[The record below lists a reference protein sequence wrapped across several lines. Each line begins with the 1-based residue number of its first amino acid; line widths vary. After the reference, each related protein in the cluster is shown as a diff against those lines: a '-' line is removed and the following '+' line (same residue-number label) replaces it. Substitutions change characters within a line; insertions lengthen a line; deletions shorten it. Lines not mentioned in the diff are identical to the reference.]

1 MKTKLTY
8 ILIIAMIALLGY
20 NVNKEMSKIENQYES
35 VKNDPLNAKIYTL
48 DNGLKV
54 YLSVYKDAPRVQTYI
69 AVRAGS
75 KNDPADATGLAHYLE
90 HMLFKGTDK
99 YGSLDYEKE
108 SVLLQQIEALYEE
121 YRQIDMDD
129 EENRNRVWAQIDSV
143 SGEAAKFAIANE
155 YDKMISGIGAK
166 GTNAYTSSESTV
178 YLNDIPSNQLEK
190 WLDIEAERFR
200 MPVFR
205 LFHTELEAV
214 YEEKNIGMDNDG
226 RKMFEAMLS
235 GLFQKH
241 TYGTQTTIGTVEHL
255 KNPSLTEIRKYF
267 NKNYVPNNMAI
278 CMSGD
283 FDPDQVII
291 WINEK
296 FGSFERKEN
305 PVFTPGIE
313 QAITTPIV
321 KDVYGPD
328 AERLFM
334 AFRFPGVAERETQVM
349 RIIDMILSNSQA
361 GLIDLHLN
369 QEQKVLQ
376 ASCFPYTLKDYSTHI
391 LFGIPKQGQSLD
403 EVKDLLL
410 AEVEKVK
417 NGEFPDWLLPAIIS
431 DMKLERIKKF
441 ESNSSR
447 ANEFVQSFILDIDW
461 MDYAQEMEV
470 LESITKEEVLE
481 VANKYYQNN
490 YVLVR
495 KNLGEDTSIRKVSKP
510 AITPI
515 EVNRDAQSDFLSAIL
530 ETEVAEIEPDFINYQ
545 EDIAHSNC
553 GNVEL
558 LHKQNTENNRFK
570 LYYITD
576 MGKNHNPKLEL
587 AVDYLKYLGTADIS
601 PAQKQEEFYKLGC
614 DVSVNSQDEQ
624 TYISLSGLDDNFDA
638 SVELFENLLANAVAN
653 ENALNNLK
661 MDVLKKREDAK
672 LNKRTILYSGMANF
686 AKYGANNAFTNQLSE
701 EELMAVSSGELLDII
716 HQLTSY
722 EHRVLY
728 YGPKEVDEASSSIT
742 ELHQIPNALQTI
754 PTGGEYAELEINK
767 TSVYVVDY
775 DMKQAEI
782 LMVAKGSQ
790 FNAEKMPLIKLHN
803 EYFGGSMGSIVFQ
816 TLRESKALAYSV
828 YSAYSTPRT
837 ADKSH
842 YVTAYIGTQSDKLKE
857 AMIGMNELLTD
868 LPEVEANLEN
878 AKDAIVQKIRTERI
892 TKDKV
897 LFSYESAKRMGSEK
911 DAREL
916 IFNNIEGFTM
926 EDLQSFHQEYIN
938 GNEYTILVLGSKD
951 ELNLDALKEY
961 GEVKFLTLE
970 DVFGY

>member
-8 ILIIAMIALLGY
+8 ILIIAMIAVLGY
-20 NVNKEMSKIENQYES
+20 NVNKEMGKIENQYES
-35 VKNDPLNAKIYTL
+35 VKNDPLNTKIYTL

-99 YGSLDYEKE
+99 YGSLDFEKE
-108 SVLLQQIEALYEE
+108 APMLDKIEALYEE
-121 YRQIDMDD
+121 YRTIDMND
-129 EENRNRVWAQIDSV
+129 EINRNRIWAQIDSV

-178 YLNDIPSNQLEK
+178 YVNDIPSNQLEK
-190 WLDIEAERFR
+190 WLSIEAERFR

-214 YEEKNIGMDNDG
+214 YEEKNRGLDNDG
-226 RKMFEAMLS
+226 RKMFEAMLE
-235 GLFQKH
+235 GLFQNH

-255 KNPSLTEIRKYF
+255 KNPSLTKIRKYF

-296 FGSFERKEN
+296 FGAFERKEN
-305 PVFTPGIE
+305 PEFTPGIE
-313 QAITTPIV
+313 QPITTPII

-391 LFGIPKQGQSLD
+391 LFGMPKQGQSLD

-417 NGEFPDWLLPAIIS
+417 SGDFPDWLLPAIIS

-461 MDYAQEMEV
+461 MDYSQEMEV

-481 VANKYYQNN
+481 VANKYYQDN

-495 KNLGEDTSIRKVSKP
+495 KNLGEDTSIRKVTKP
-510 AITPI
+510 AITPV
-515 EVNRDAQSDFLSAIL
+515 EVNRDAQSDFLATIL
-530 ETEVAEIEPDFINYQ
+530 ETEVSEIEPEFINYQ

-553 GNVEL
+553 GEVEL
-558 LHKQNTENNRFK
+558 LHKLNTENNRFK

-587 AVDYLKYLGTADIS
+587 AVDYLKYLGTTDIS
-601 PAQKQEEFYKLGC
+601 PTQKQEEFYKLGC

-624 TYISLSGLDDNFDA
+624 TYISLSGLDDNFEE
-638 SVELFENLLANAVAN
+638 SVQLFENLLANAVTN
-653 ENALNNLK
+653 DDALHNLK

-672 LNKRTILYSGMANF
+672 LSKQTILYSGMANF
-686 AKYGANNAFTNQLSE
+686 AKYGAKNAFTNQLSE
-701 EELMAVSSGELLDII
+701 EELMAVSSEELLSII
-716 HQLTSY
+716 HNLTSY

-728 YGPKEVDEASSSIT
+728 YGPKEVDEASSSIS
-742 ELHQIPNALQTI
+742 ELHQIPSALQTI
-754 PTGGEYAELEINK
+754 PEGGEYAELDINK

-775 DMKQAEI
+775 DMQQAEI
-782 LMVAKGSQ
+782 LMVAKGSKY
-790 FNAEKMPLIKLHN
+790 NAEKMPLIKLHN

-857 AMIGMNELLTD
+857 AMIGMDELLTD

-878 AKDAIVQKIRTERI
+878 SKDAIIQKIRTERI

-897 LFSYESAKRMGSEK
+897 LFNYESAKRLGSEA
-911 DAREL
+911 DSREE
-916 IFNNIEGFTM
+916 IFNNIEKFTM
-926 EDLQSFHQEYIN
+926 EDLQNFHQEYIN
-938 GNEYTILVLGSKD
+938 GNEYTILVLGSKG

>member
-54 YLSVYKDAPRVQTYI
+54 YLSVYEDAPRVQTYI

-99 YGSLDYEKE
+99 YGTLDYEKE

-166 GTNAYTSSESTV
+166 GTNAYTSAESTV
-178 YLNDIPSNQLEK
+178 YVNDIPSNQLEK

-410 AEVEKVK
+410 SEVEKVK

-545 EDIAHSNC
+545 EDISHSNC

-558 LHKQNTENNRFK
+558 LHKQNTENNHFK

-742 ELHQIPNALQTI
+742 ELHQMPNALQTI
-754 PTGGEYAELEINK
+754 PTVGEYAELEINK

-897 LFSYESAKRMGSEK
+897 LFSYESAKKMGSEK

-938 GNEYTILVLGSKD
+938 GNEYTILVLGSKE

>member
-8 ILIIAMIALLGY
+8 ILIIAMIAVLGY
-20 NVNKEMSKIENQYES
+20 NVNKEMGKIENQYES
-35 VKNDPLNAKIYTL
+35 VKNDPLNTKIYTL

-99 YGSLDYEKE
+99 YGSLDFEKE
-108 SVLLQQIEALYEE
+108 APMLDKIEALYEE
-121 YRQIDMDD
+121 YRTIDMND
-129 EENRNRVWAQIDSV
+129 EINRNRIWAQIDSV

-178 YLNDIPSNQLEK
+178 YVNDIPSNQLEK
-190 WLDIEAERFR
+190 WLSIEAERFR

-214 YEEKNIGMDNDG
+214 YEEKNRGLDNDG
-226 RKMFEAMLS
+226 RKMFEAMLE
-235 GLFQKH
+235 GLFQNH

-255 KNPSLTEIRKYF
+255 KNPSLTKIRKYF

-296 FGSFERKEN
+296 FGAFERKEN
-305 PVFTPGIE
+305 PEFTPGIE
-313 QAITTPIV
+313 QPITTPII

-391 LFGIPKQGQSLD
+391 LFGMPKQGQSLD

-417 NGEFPDWLLPAIIS
+417 SGDFPDWLLPAIIS

-461 MDYAQEMEV
+461 MDYSQEMEV

-481 VANKYYQNN
+481 VANKYYQDN

-495 KNLGEDTSIRKVSKP
+495 KNLGEDTSIRKVTKP
-510 AITPI
+510 AITPV
-515 EVNRDAQSDFLSAIL
+515 EVNRDAQSDFLATIL
-530 ETEVAEIEPDFINYQ
+530 ETEVSEIEPEFINYQ

-553 GNVEL
+553 GEVEL
-558 LHKQNTENNRFK
+558 LHKLNTENNRFK

-601 PAQKQEEFYKLGC
+601 PTQKQEEFYKLGC

-624 TYISLSGLDDNFDA
+624 TYISLSGLDDNFEE
-638 SVELFENLLANAVAN
+638 SVQLFENLLANAVTN
-653 ENALNNLK
+653 DDALHNLK

-672 LNKRTILYSGMANF
+672 LSKQTILYSGMANF
-686 AKYGANNAFTNQLSE
+686 AKYGAKNAFTNQLSE
-701 EELMAVSSGELLDII
+701 EELMAVSSEELLSII
-716 HQLTSY
+716 HNLTSY

-728 YGPKEVDEASSSIT
+728 YGPKEVDEASSSIS
-742 ELHQIPNALQTI
+742 ELHQIPSALQTI
-754 PTGGEYAELEINK
+754 PEGGEYAELDINK

-775 DMKQAEI
+775 DMQQAEI
-782 LMVAKGSQ
+782 LMVAKGSKY
-790 FNAEKMPLIKLHN
+790 NAEKMPLIKLHN

-857 AMIGMNELLTD
+857 AMIGMDELLTD

-878 AKDAIVQKIRTERI
+878 SKDAIIQKIRTERI

-897 LFSYESAKRMGSEK
+897 LFNYESAKRLGSEA
-911 DAREL
+911 DSREE
-916 IFNNIEGFTM
+916 IFNNIEKFTM
-926 EDLQSFHQEYIN
+926 EDLQNFHQEYIN
-938 GNEYTILVLGSKD
+938 GNEYTILVLGSKG